1 MELRK
6 TSESVRNTYENGV
19 QNGSVVESV
28 QYNVLDSEGNVVGN
42 ATVWQSS
49 ASVNFSLSGFSGI
62 EAGETAIKA
71 ALGIA
76 AEETAE

>member
-42 ATVWQSS
+42 ATVW
-49 ASVNFSLSGFSGI
+49 
-62 EAGETAIKA
+62 
-71 ALGIA
+71 
-76 AEETAE
+76 